1 MKLPLHY
8 GSECPAF
15 QKRNPFNPFPFP
27 LFFLP
32 TFVPPTPLR
41 KSGIRCS
48 GRPVRLR
55 RWGQIV
61 FSCMKWLLPILSSQ
75 AIT

>member
-27 LFFLP
+27 LFF
-32 TFVPPTPLR
+32 FSR
-41 KSGIRCS
+41 HSF
-48 GRPVRLR
+48 LR
-55 RWGQIV
+55 RLSGSPAFAV
-61 FSCMKWLLPILSSQ
+61 PDALSAFGGRGRSFSLS
-75 AIT
+75 